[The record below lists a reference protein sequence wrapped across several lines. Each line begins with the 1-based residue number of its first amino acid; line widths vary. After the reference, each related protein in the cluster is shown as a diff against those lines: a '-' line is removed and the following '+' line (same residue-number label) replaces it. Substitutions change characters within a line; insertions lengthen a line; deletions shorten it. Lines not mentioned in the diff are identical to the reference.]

1 MPLLAVLS
9 PALDPDAMR
18 RARKA
23 AGFTLD
29 DAGRAIG
36 RTGAAVSRYETGD
49 VDPPSSI
56 TAALAGL
63 YRVEVGALF
72 TGGDR

>member
-9 PALDPDAMR
+9 PALDPAALR

-23 AGFTLD
+23 TGLTLD

-36 RTGAAVSRYETGD
+36 RTGAVVSRYETGD
-49 VDPPSSI
+49 VDPPSSVI
-56 TAALAGL
+56 GALAGL
-63 YRVEVGALF
+63 YRVDVGSLF
-72 TGGDR
+72 TQ